1 LQEAKKGVKR
11 KIRNILKKIADIF
24 LNRTIAILYNSRA
37 GKGRAIHMAKRLKL
51 RLSEVQYKF
60 DAFEDIWPEDL
71 LTYTDAWIV
80 GGDGT
85 LNYFIN
91 RYPDC
96 DLPLVIFKGGTGNDF
111 AWKLYGNRNLKDC
124 FSIAIDAFPKK
135 IDAGVCNGK
144 YFLNGVGIG
153 FDGEIVKS
161 MGREKI
167 LFKGYL
173 AYLAV
178 VIRKIFSY
186 RESELLIKTE
196 EIKWKLQTFM
206 LTIANGSRY
215 GGGFLVAPQAEV
227 DDGLLDIVLIP
238 RISLLQRLNLLPGA
252 GKGKHLRVTQS
263 TRSQSVMVSA
273 NRSVSAHVDGELVE
287 AENFEITVLPQKFLF
302 RY

>member
-37 GKGRAIHMAKRLKL
+37 GKGRAIHVAKRLKL

-60 DAFEDIWPEDL
+60 DAFEDLWPEDL

-91 RYPDC
+91 KYPDC
-96 DLPLVIFKGGTGNDF
+96 RLPLAIFKGGTGNDF
-111 AWKLYGNRNLKDC
+111 AWKLFGDKKFENC
-124 FSIAIDAFPKK
+124 FNVALNAFPKK
-135 IDAGVCNGK
+135 TDAGICNGK

-161 MGREKI
+161 MGRAKN
-167 LFKGYL
+167 LLKGYL

-186 RESELLIKTE
+186 RESELEIKTGDVH
-196 EIKWKLQTFM
+196 WKEKTFM

-215 GGGFLVAPQAEV
+215 GGGFLVAPHAEV

-238 RISLLQRLNLLPGA
+238 RISILQRLNLLPGA
-252 GKGKHLRVTQS
+252 GKGKHLHVTQN

-273 NRSVSAHVDGELVE
+273 NRNVCAHVDGELVE